1 MLPQFSLCKELNL
14 LNSLCFPCLEKLTA
28 KFPVFPV
35 PWPPCICLVFFCLG
49 SSSEWTRRQRRDNFH
64 STCSSVFY
72 MMKQSQSMPRCAWF
86 QRTNQHVN
94 NVKSTTKHS
103 QPSSIFGMI
112 TLLENN
118 KSASKNIFKTC
129 SCSQLICATHVICAK
144 CIMLVIW
151 NKVYNGK

>member
-1 MLPQFSLCKELNL
+1 MPQFSLCKKLNL

-35 PWPPCICLVFFCLG
+35 PWPPCICLVFF
-49 SSSEWTRRQRRDNFH
+49 WPWQRFRMNKKTKKGQLSF
-64 STCSSVFY
+64 FY

-112 TLLENN
+112 TFLENN

-144 CIMLVIW
+144 CIMLVI
-151 NKVYNGK
+151 